1 MGMKRFLLFLGLSLF
16 LSACSKPVELSVD
29 ALMYCYNTDGTVTV
43 YGPVT
48 YEGFAGKSL
57 SSSDIFFIFD
67 DIKASATKSFSTAL
81 LVLDVY
87 DKISDN
93 LLGTERYE
101 FFPKE
106 KSRRGYDYREAYYDP
121 GIVE

>member
-1 MGMKRFLLFLGLSLF
+1 MKRWLSLLGLSL
-16 LSACSKPVELSVD
+16 LLLASACSKPVELSVD
-29 ALMYCYNTDGTVTV
+29 ALMYCFNTDNTITV
-43 YGPVT
+43 YGPAT

-57 SSSDIFFIFD
+57 GNSDILFIFD
-67 DIKASATKSFSTAL
+67 DMRTATAHPFTTAL

-93 LLGTERYE
+93 LLGTEKYE

-106 KSRRGYDYREAYYDP
+106 KSRRGYDYRA
-121 GIVE
+121 IQ